1 MKRRLTKTYDRVLTG
16 VCGGIAEYIDP
27 EMDPLI
33 IRVLWAVFTCF
44 NPGMIVVYFI
54 LALVMPRQQL
64 VHSK

>member
-33 IRVLWAVFTCF
+33 IRILWAVFSFF
-44 NPGMIVVYFI
+44 NPAMILIYFI
-54 LALVMPRQQL
+54 LALVMPRQEL